1 MIFASTTVLRVLV
14 SARFLQSDQG
24 GSVSTHKHAS
34 YIDFS
39 RTRRCT
45 QPLTAVELR
54 SPFPTLNP

>member
-1 MIFASTTVLRVLV
+1 MTCDRTTLLHSCRNLR
-14 SARFLQSDQG
+14 SFTKDNFPSSWKPSIAPFC
-24 GSVSTHKHAS
+24 
-34 YIDFS
+34 